1 MRMIMIT
8 YKTVLSVSMLMCF
21 NAAANAAQ
29 LNIQSASDWGGSV
42 AEYPASN
49 AIDGS
54 TAWNNRWKASNGSA
68 ENLVLDLGSVQKI
81 TDLAIAWGKGDDRTH
96 RFEVRTQVDDSS
108 STWTKVFSGTSSGLS
123 ETYENYDIT
132 DIDARYVR
140 VKIFENSDG
149 DEYTNIKEV
158 RLYGN
163 ESDGEQPVDPGTPD
177 YGLDP
182 SQTPAYNFD
191 LWDWYLS
198 VPTDTDNS
206 GTADSIKE
214 KDLNNNYESEFF
226 YTGTDGGMV
235 FECTVGG
242 YKTSSNTS
250 YTRTELR
257 EMLRR
262 GDTGV
267 GTSSAENNW
276 AFSSIPSSSQ
286 SDFGGIDGVMNA
298 TLAVNKVTTTA
309 SSDEQKGRIIV
320 GQIHAEHNEPI
331 RLYYHK
337 LPNNENGAIYFAHET
352 SKSDGGGESW
362 YNLLGNMVNTNGDLN
377 STSNPS
383 DGIALDEHFSY
394 QIKVQGDDLIVTLS
408 QNGTQL
414 ANKTV
419 DMSGSG
425 YGNADNY
432 MYFKAGIYLQDK
444 TGDKDDYA
452 KATFYELTNTHD
464 NYGY

>member
-1 MRMIMIT
+1 MMLKTTASIASIMC
-8 YKTVLSVSMLMCF
+8 LSAV
-21 NAAANAAQ
+21 ANAAQ
-29 LNIQSASDWGGSV
+29 LNIESATDWGGTV
-42 AEYPASN
+42 DGYPASN

-54 TAWNNRWKASNGSA
+54 TAWASRWKASNGDS
-68 ENLVLDLGSVQKI
+68 ENLELDLGSVQSI
-81 TDLAIAWGKGDDRTH
+81 TDVAVAWGKGDDRTH
-96 RFEVRTQVDDSS
+96 RFEIRTLADESS
-108 STWTKVFSGTSSGLS
+108 NSWTKVYSGTSSGLS
-123 ETYENYDIT
+123 ETYENYDVT
-132 DIDARYVR
+132 DIDARWVR
-140 VKIFENSDG
+140 IKIFENSDG

-158 RLYGN
+158 RIYGG
-163 ESDGEQPVDPGTPD
+163 ESTDPGNGDND
-177 YGLDP
+177 YGLDASQPP
-182 SQTPAYNFD
+182 SYNFD

-198 VPTDTDNS
+198 VPTDTDGS

-214 KDLNNNYESEFF
+214 DALNNGYESQYF
-226 YTGTDGGMV
+226 YTADDGGMV

-262 GDTGV
+262 GDTSV

-286 SDFGGIDGVMNA
+286 SDFGGIDGEMKA

-309 SSDEQKGRIIV
+309 SSTEQNGRIVI
-320 GQIHAEHNEPI
+320 GQIHAENNEPI

-337 LPNNENGAIYFAHET
+337 LPGNSNGAVYFAHET
-352 SKSDGGGESW
+352 SSSDGGNETW
-362 YNLLGNMVNTNGDLN
+362 YNLLGSMVDSSGEIS

-383 DGIALDEHFSY
+383 AGMALDEHFSY
-394 QIKVQGDDLIVTLS
+394 QITVEGDDLTVIIS
-408 QNGTQL
+408 QNGSQL
-414 ANKTV
+414 AKKTV

-425 YGNADNY
+425 YDDADNY
-432 MYFKAGIYLQDK
+432 MYFKAGLYLQDK
-444 TGDKDDYA
+444 TGDDDDYA
-452 KATFYELTNTHD
+452 KVTFYELTNTHD

>member
-1 MRMIMIT
+1 MIVIKKAVNFT
-8 YKTVLSVSMLMCF
+8 LLMCMSSV
-21 NAAANAAQ
+21 ATAAQ
-29 LNIQSASDWGGSV
+29 LSIQSASDWGGAASK
-42 AEYPASN
+42 YPASN

-54 TAWNNRWKASNGSA
+54 TAWASRWAASNGSS
-68 ENLVLDLGSVQKI
+68 ENLVLDLGSAQSV
-81 TDLAIAWGKGDDRTH
+81 TDVAIAWGKGDDRTH
-96 RFEVRTQVDDSS
+96 RFEVRTSVDGSS
-108 STWTKVFSGTSSGLS
+108 WAKVFAGTSSGKS
-123 ETYENYDIT
+123 ETYENYDME
-132 DIDARYVR
+132 DVKARYVR
-140 VKIFENSDG
+140 IKVFENSDG

-158 RLYGN
+158 RLYG
-163 ESDGEQPVDPGTPD
+163 SDSGTTPPVEPGDPNNPD
-177 YGLDP
+177 YGLDSSQPP
-182 SQTPAYNFD
+182 SYNFD

-214 KDLNNNYESEFF
+214 DQLNNGYESQYF

-242 YKTSSNTS
+242 YKTSKNTS

-262 GDTGV
+262 GDTSV

-286 SDFGGIDGVMNA
+286 GEFGGIDGIMNA
-298 TLAVNKVTTTA
+298 TLAVNRVTTTA
-309 SSDEQKGRIIV
+309 SSNQQNGRIII

-337 LPNNENGAIYFAHET
+337 LPGNAKGAIYFAHET
-352 SKSDGGGESW
+352 SKSDGGDETW
-362 YNLLGNMVNTNGDLN
+362 YNLLGSMVKSNGDLN

-383 DGIALDEHFSY
+383 DGIELDEHFSY
-394 QIKVQGDDLIVTLS
+394 QIKVKGDTLSVTLS
-408 QNGTQL
+408 QAGKEL
-414 ANKTV
+414 ASEEVN
-419 DMSGSG
+419 MASSG
-425 YGNADNY
+425 YDDADNY

-444 TGDKDDYA
+444 TGDDDDFA
-452 KATFYELTNTHD
+452 KATFYQLTNTHD